1 MPKPAAPQ
9 TPADRLIQHL
19 RDGSALYVRLA
30 ARDVRWVAARACV
43 VALDANKKRALA
55 KIALDMLRVK
65 LSRSLTPDL
74 IAALQ
79 LDEPPASNDGGPRK

>member
-1 MPKPAAPQ
+1 MPKNSAPQ

-19 RDGSALYVRLA
+19 RDGSALYVQLA

-43 VALDANKKRALA
+43 VALDANKKKTLA

-65 LSRSLTPDL
+65 IARSLTPDL
-74 IAALQ
+74 IAVLQ
-79 LDEPPASNDGGPRK
+79 LDEPPAPDHSGPRK

>member
-1 MPKPAAPQ
+1 MKKPPLPQ

-19 RDGSALYVRLA
+19 RDGSALYVQLA
-30 ARDVRWVAARACV
+30 ARDVRWVAARAFV
-43 VALDANKKRALA
+43 VALDKNKKKTLA

-65 LSRSLTPDL
+65 LSRSLNPEL

-79 LDEPPASNDGGPRK
+79 LDEPPAPNDGGPRK